1 MRTLAAV
8 LLSLFA
14 LLPLSEAAS
23 AQQDECNANPVPE
36 FTRMP
41 DGTVFVVGPFL
52 FQCTSG
58 AELRAD
64 SGTVYPGGEI
74 LLVGNVDYRDAQQTL
89 TAARA
94 TYSRPIRRL
103 YATGNVVFTNRV
115 EGTTIRGPDLE
126 YFAVMPGRPK
136 AQVNAG
142 SRPHLT
148 LRPRREGIDADDEPL
163 EIDADRISVIGNDDL
178 SAYGSVVITRTDLH
192 ATAAEARYDGAT
204 EGLDLRGG
212 AVVRGKES
220 VLRGEVVQAQLTEN
234 ELTGVR
240 ARTRAMME
248 SEDLTVTAPDIQL
261 VFVNELVERAIA
273 RRGEVEDAERPVAL
287 SRDFRLVADSIDALT
302 PAQRLQQVI
311 AVGRARGESIDTTAA
326 AAVGSL
332 PVDSAGAARSPSLID
347 SDWLEGDTI
356 TGYFVQRDTA
366 AAQSADSASAE
377 LERLVARGHA
387 QSLYRIPDEDAAPD
401 APPGV
406 SWVSAGMIT
415 VRMLDG
421 EVEVTEVADV
431 YKGIYLDPAPPAAA
445 PPAPAPGGA

>member
-1 MRTLAAV
+1 MRSLAIV
-8 LLSLFA
+8 LLAFCA
-14 LLPLSEAAS
+14 LCALPGGAG
-23 AQQDECNANPVPE
+23 AQDDSCDAVIVPDY
-36 FTRMP
+36 TRTP
-41 DGTVFVVGPFL
+41 EGISYVVGPFL
-52 FQCTSG
+52 FRCTSG

-74 LLVGNVDYRDAQQTL
+74 LLVGNVDYRDPTRTL

-103 YATGNVVFTNRV
+103 YATGNVVFTDRA
-115 EGTTIRGPDLE
+115 EGTTIRGPELE
-126 YFAVMPGRPK
+126 YFAAMPGRPE

-148 LRPRREGIDADDEPL
+148 LRPRREGVDADDEPL
-163 EIDADRISVIGNDDL
+163 EIDADRITVLGNDDL
-178 SAYGSVVITRTDLH
+178 SAYGSVVITRTDLN

-204 EGLDLRGG
+204 EGLELRGG
-212 AVVRGKES
+212 AVVRGKDN

-240 ARTRAMME
+240 ARTRAELE
-248 SEDLTVTAPDIQL
+248 STDLRVNAPDIQL
-261 VFVNELVERAIA
+261 VFKEELVERAIA
-273 RRGEVEDAERPVAL
+273 RRGDDTTAARPVAL
-287 SRDFRLVADSIDALT
+287 SPDFRLVADSIDALT
-302 PAQRLQQVI
+302 PSQRLERVI

-326 AAVGSL
+326 GGAA
-332 PVDSAGAARSPSLID
+332 VDSAGAARTPSLID

-366 AAQSADSASAE
+366 AAASTDSTSTE
-377 LERLVARGHA
+377 LERLVARGQA
-387 QSLYRIPDEDAAPD
+387 QSLYRIRDEDAQPD
-401 APPGV
+401 DPPGV

-415 VRMLDG
+415 VRMVGG

-431 YKGIYLDPAPPAAA
+431 YRGIYLDPAPPGGAA
-445 PPAPAPGGA
+445 PTPAPGGG